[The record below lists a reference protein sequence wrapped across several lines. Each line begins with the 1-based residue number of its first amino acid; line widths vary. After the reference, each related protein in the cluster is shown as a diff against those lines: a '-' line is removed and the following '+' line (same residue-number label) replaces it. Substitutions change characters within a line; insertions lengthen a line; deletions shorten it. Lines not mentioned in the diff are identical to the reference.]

1 MITIMIIWKA
11 QLLVLMQNKNVI
23 AADHMKGRVPMD
35 YHQDVQIPPSSSS
48 ARMQVPQTYAL
59 KSNSSAGYHP
69 NANMRGYNSNSQMT
83 THM

>member
-1 MITIMIIWKA
+1 
-11 QLLVLMQNKNVI
+11 
-23 AADHMKGRVPMD
+23 MD